1 MLVLT
6 KPCAYAGVKREAD
19 HALLARITE
28 LVTQFVGSAL
38 LIFDK
43 VIVCEYWY
51 SQVVRR
57 S

>member
-1 MLVLT
+1 MLVIT
-6 KPCAYAGVKREAD
+6 KPCAYAGDKREAD
-19 HALLARITE
+19 HALLVRITP
-28 LVTQFVGSAL
+28 LVTQSVGSAL